1 MERASLRQAF
11 ISVFVLKSSRL
22 SVFARDPGL
31 GNSFT
36 LRREGAKRTDTSKDR
51 ISVSNLSALASLR
64 DTSAMQSQQESF
76 TPRREDAKRQT
87 RQMIGFKSF
96 RLSVEKRALVESP
109 ISLAQGERGGEET
122 PRHKQR

>member
-51 ISVSNLSALASLR
+51 ISVLNLAPWRLCVRPLPRNPNKSL
-64 DTSAMQSQQESF
+64 S
-76 TPRREDAKRQT
+76 REGAKAQRGQRPQT
-87 RQMIGFKSF
+87 TGFKS
-96 RLSVEKRALVESP
+96 V
-109 ISLAQGERGGEET
+109 LAAR
-122 PRHKQR
+122 